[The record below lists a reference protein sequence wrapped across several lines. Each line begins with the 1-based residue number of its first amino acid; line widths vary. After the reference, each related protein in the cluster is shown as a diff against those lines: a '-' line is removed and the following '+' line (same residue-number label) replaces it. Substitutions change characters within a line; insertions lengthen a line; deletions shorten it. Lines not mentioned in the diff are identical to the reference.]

1 MRLLVLMARIY
12 RFDELNMGAA
22 VSSPFYFRKIF
33 EYHTI
38 YGRISLTRV
47 VGNKES

>member
-1 MRLLVLMARIY
+1 MNLIWGLRL
-12 RFDELNMGAA
+12 AA
-22 VSSPFYFRKIF
+22 LFIFRKIF

-38 YGRISLTRV
+38 YMIEIYDRISLTRV